1 MYATAKIGV
10 VMVTVNPV
18 YKGHEVAYVL
28 KQSDMKALC
37 IIDAYRDVDYI
48 KIIRELV
55 PNRSRRSVAIWS
67 RRNSRA

>member
-1 MYATAKIGV
+1 MR
-10 VMVTVNPV
+10 
-18 YKGHEVAYVL
+18 VAYVL

-55 PNRSRRSVAIWS
+55 PGIAHAGAWPSGVGGIPVPEAPHLHG
-67 RRNSRA
+67 A